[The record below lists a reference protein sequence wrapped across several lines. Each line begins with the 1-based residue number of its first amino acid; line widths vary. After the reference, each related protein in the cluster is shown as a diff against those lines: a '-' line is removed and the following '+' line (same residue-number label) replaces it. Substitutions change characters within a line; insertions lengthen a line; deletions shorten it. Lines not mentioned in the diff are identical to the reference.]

1 MKLDQKRN
9 FEALLGDTFGF
20 VRETGAH
27 FFPTL
32 LRVNFPYFLAMAVFV
47 YFAFSTFGA
56 DGADFLPRMGRIN
69 WNGWN
74 AVARDAAWGW
84 GIAWWKVAVLGACI
98 VLLAFGALVYLAYTP
113 AYMILYRREG
123 HAPDFHTIV
132 RFIRSR
138 FGRLVIYFLGTILL
152 SIPLA
157 AACIPLFVLLIFSV
171 VGIALIPVL
180 LFVAMLLYSLL
191 LYAYLDDERPGFFD
205 ALSIAWNS
213 LKNAFWSNVFSNGI
227 VYLACGILGVLPAIV
242 NSIFKTAL
250 AAPQIVFVGMMCA
263 LVSLVLHLIISSF
276 YSINV
281 GMIYFSSR
289 AAIREDGLRF

>member
-1 MKLDQKRN
+1 MKLEQKRN

-32 LRVNFPYFLAMAVFV
+32 LRVNCIYFLAMAVFI
-47 YFAFSTFGA
+47 YFAFSTLGA
-56 DGADFLPRMGRIN
+56 DGADFMPRPGRLN
-69 WNGWN
+69 WNGWG
-74 AVARDAAWGW
+74 AFSRELVWGF
-84 GIAWWKVAVLGACI
+84 GLSWWKIAAMGVSVLFLAV
-98 VLLAFGALVYLAYTP
+98 GALVFLAYTP

-138 FGRLVIYFLGTILL
+138 FGRLIVYFLGTILM
-152 SIPLA
+152 SIPIA
-157 AACIPLFVLLIFSV
+157 AVCIPLFALLILSV

-180 LFVAMLLYSLL
+180 LFVAMLLFSLL

-205 ALSIAWNS
+205 AISIAWER
-213 LKNAFWSNVFSNGI
+213 LKIAFWPNVFSNGI
-227 VYLACGILGVLPAIV
+227 VYLASGVFSLLPAIV
-242 NSIFKTAL
+242 NSIFHAIE
-250 AAPQIVFVGMMCA
+250 APQLVFLGIMCA
-263 LVSLVLHLIISSF
+263 LISLVLHLVISSL

-289 AAIREDGLRF
+289 AAVRENSLRF